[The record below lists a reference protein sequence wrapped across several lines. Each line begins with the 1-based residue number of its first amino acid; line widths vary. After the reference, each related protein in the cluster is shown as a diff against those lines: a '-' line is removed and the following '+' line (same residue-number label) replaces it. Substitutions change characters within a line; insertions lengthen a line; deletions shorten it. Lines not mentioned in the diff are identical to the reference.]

1 MKKRLLQM
9 AVALCSV
16 SLLYADN
23 FEIIRMTMPEVKI
36 DGKVCRRGDT
46 FSDKSVIAWE
56 KGKEQVIKARNTRT
70 MEIVRFYST
79 EFQRRH
85 TASVKDY
92 FVQNKRMSTRS
103 IGVSLDDLAEKL
115 EDMRFYLVDTIGIE
129 SPVPVDK
136 VSYVASYS
144 VGKLKVTKTL
154 PTAGN
159 SFLILR
165 SMFEPYDT
173 VGNIKLRISLCSKDL
188 SEEYMLTDKMRIRIL
203 PKFIDE

>member
-46 FSDKSVIAWE
+46 FSDKSVIVWE

-70 MEIVRFYST
+70 KEIVRFYST
-79 EFQRRH
+79 EFQRKH
-85 TASVKDY
+85 AASVKDY

-115 EDMRFYLVDTIGIE
+115 EDTRFYLVDTICIE
-129 SPVPVDK
+129 SPVPLDK
-136 VSYVASYS
+136 VSYVARYS
-144 VGKLKVTKTL
+144 VGKLRVTKTL

-159 SFLILR
+159 SFLIVR
-165 SMFEPYDT
+165 TMFEPYDT

-188 SEEYMLTDKMRIRIL
+188 SEEYVLTDKMRIRIL
-203 PKFIDE
+203 PRFIDD

>member
-1 MKKRLLQM
+1 MMRRLLQL
-9 AVALCSV
+9 AVVLCSV
-16 SLLYADN
+16 SLLYADDY
-23 FEIIRMTMPEVKI
+23 EIIRMTMPKVKI
-36 DGKVCRRGDT
+36 DGKVCRKGDT

-56 KGKEQVIKARNTRT
+56 KGKEQIIKARNTKT

-85 TASVKDY
+85 AASVKDY

-103 IGVSLDDLAEKL
+103 IGVNLDDLAEKL
-115 EDMRFYLVDTIGIE
+115 EDTRFYLVDTICIE
-129 SPVPVDK
+129 SPVPLDK
-136 VSYVASYS
+136 VSYVARYS

-159 SFLILR
+159 SFLIVR
-165 SMFEPYDT
+165 TMFEPYDT
-173 VGNIKLRISLCSKDL
+173 VGNIKLRISLCRKDL

-203 PKFIDE
+203 PKFIDD

>member
-16 SLLYADN
+16 SLLYADDY
-23 FEIIRMTMPEVKI
+23 EIIRMTMPEVKI
-36 DGKVCRRGDT
+36 DGKVCRRCDT

-85 TASVKDY
+85 AASVKDY

-103 IGVSLDDLAEKL
+103 IGVNLDDLAEKL
-115 EDMRFYLVDTIGIE
+115 EDTRFYLVDTICIE
-129 SPVPVDK
+129 SPVPLDK
-136 VSYVASYS
+136 VSYVARYS
-144 VGKLKVTKTL
+144 VGKLRVTKTL

-159 SFLILR
+159 SFLIVR

-173 VGNIKLRISLCSKDL
+173 VGNIKLRISLCRKDL
-188 SEEYMLTDKMRIRIL
+188 SEEYVLTDKMRIRIL
-203 PKFIDE
+203 PKFIDD

>member
-70 MEIVRFYST
+70 KEIVRFYST
-79 EFQRRH
+79 EFQRKH
-85 TASVKDY
+85 AASVKDY

-115 EDMRFYLVDTIGIE
+115 EDTRFYLVDTICIE
-129 SPVPVDK
+129 SPVPLDK
-136 VSYVASYS
+136 VSYVARYS
-144 VGKLKVTKTL
+144 VGKLRVTKTL
-154 PTAGN
+154 LTAGN

-165 SMFEPYDT
+165 SMFEPYDS
-173 VGNIKLRISLCSKDL
+173 VGNIKLRIYLCRKDL
-188 SEEYMLTDKMRIRIL
+188 SEEYVLTDKMRIRIL
-203 PKFIDE
+203 PKFIDD

>member
-1 MKKRLLQM
+1 MMKRLLQL
-9 AVALCSV
+9 AVVLCSV
-16 SLLYADN
+16 SLLYADDY
-23 FEIIRMTMPEVKI
+23 EIIRMTMPKVKI
-36 DGKVCRRGDT
+36 DGKVCRKGGT

-56 KGKEQVIKARNTRT
+56 KGKEQVIKAKNTRT
-70 MEIVRFYST
+70 KEIVRFYST
-79 EFQRRH
+79 EFQRKH
-85 TASVKDY
+85 AASVKDY

-103 IGVSLDDLAEKL
+103 IGVNLDDLAEKL
-115 EDMRFYLVDTIGIE
+115 EDTRFYLVDTICIE
-129 SPVPVDK
+129 SPVPLDK
-136 VSYVASYS
+136 VSYVARYS

-173 VGNIKLRISLCSKDL
+173 VGNIKLRISLCRKDL
-188 SEEYMLTDKMRIRIL
+188 SEEYVLTDKMRIRIL

>member
-1 MKKRLLQM
+1 MMKRLLQL
-9 AVALCSV
+9 AVVLCSV
-16 SLLYADN
+16 SLLYADDY
-23 FEIIRMTMPEVKI
+23 EIIRMTMPKVKI
-36 DGKVCRRGDT
+36 DGKVCRKGDT

-56 KGKEQVIKARNTRT
+56 KGKEQIIKARNTKT

-85 TASVKDY
+85 AASVKDY

-103 IGVSLDDLAEKL
+103 IGVNLDDLAEKL
-115 EDMRFYLVDTIGIE
+115 EDTRFYLVDTICIE
-129 SPVPVDK
+129 SPVPLDK

-173 VGNIKLRISLCSKDL
+173 VGNIKLRISLCRKDL
-188 SEEYMLTDKMRIRIL
+188 SEEYVLTDKMRIRIL

>member
-1 MKKRLLQM
+1 MMKRLLQL
-9 AVALCSV
+9 AVVLCSV
-16 SLLYADN
+16 SLLYADDY
-23 FEIIRMTMPEVKI
+23 EIIRMTMPKVKI
-36 DGKVCRRGDT
+36 DGKVCRKGDT

-56 KGKEQVIKARNTRT
+56 KGKEQIIKARNTRT

-79 EFQRRH
+79 EFQRIH
-85 TASVKDY
+85 AASVKDY

-103 IGVSLDDLAEKL
+103 IGVNLDDLAEKL
-115 EDMRFYLVDTIGIE
+115 EDTRFYLVDTIGIE
-129 SPVPVDK
+129 SPVPLDK

-159 SFLILR
+159 SFLIVR
-165 SMFEPYDT
+165 TMFEPYDT
-173 VGNIKLRISLCSKDL
+173 VGNIKLRISLCRKDL

-203 PKFIDE
+203 PKFIDD

>member
-1 MKKRLLQM
+1 MKRLLQL
-9 AVALCSV
+9 AVVLCSV
-16 SLLYADN
+16 SLLYADDY
-23 FEIIRMTMPEVKI
+23 EIIRMTMPKVKI
-36 DGKVCRRGDT
+36 DGKVCRKGGT

-56 KGKEQVIKARNTRT
+56 KGKEQVIKAKNTRT
-70 MEIVRFYST
+70 KEIVRFYST
-79 EFQRRH
+79 EFQRKH
-85 TASVKDY
+85 AASVKDY

-103 IGVSLDDLAEKL
+103 IGVNLDDLAEKL
-115 EDMRFYLVDTIGIE
+115 EDTRFYLVDTICIE
-129 SPVPVDK
+129 SPVPLDK
-136 VSYVASYS
+136 VSYVARYS

-173 VGNIKLRISLCSKDL
+173 VGNIKLRISLCRKDL
-188 SEEYMLTDKMRIRIL
+188 SEEYVLTDKMRIRIL